1 MRTRTAIVAAAA
13 LLAGSCG
20 GEPPAGPPFRTDN
33 TVQMLMANMLDPA
46 ADLLWD
52 AVGTILDENGET
64 YWEPETEEDWL
75 QVKLGAVALA
85 ESANLLIMEGRARDQ
100 DQWIR
105 MSEAMAD
112 AAMLAFDAG
121 RGRGPSADIRS
132 RRGRLRD
139 VQQLPHPVLG
149 GRRGPG
155 PRHRAGGLSPGG
167 GREPAGG
174 RAAGGRLWPRR
185 RRPALAAPQ
194 AAGSGRAAGG
204 RLWPRRR
211 RPAPE

>member
-52 AVGTILDENGET
+52 AVGTILDETGET

-75 QVKLGAVALA
+75 QVRLGAVALA
-85 ESANLLIMEGRARDQ
+85 EASNLLIMEGRARDQ

-105 MSEAMAD
+105 LSQDMAD
-112 AAMLAFDAG
+112 AAMLAFDAAAAQDPDRIFDLG
-121 RGRGPSADIRS
+121 EVVYETCNNCHTLYWVDDADRGRAIE
-132 RRGRLRD
+132 
-139 VQQLPHPVLG
+139 
-149 GRRGPG
+149 PG
-155 PRHRAGGLSPGG
+155 T
-167 GREPAGG
+167 
-174 RAAGGRLWPRR
+174 
-185 RRPALAAPQ
+185 
-194 AAGSGRAAGG
+194 
-204 RLWPRRR
+204 
-211 RPAPE
+211 

>member
-85 ESANLLIMEGRARDQ
+85 EAANLLIMENRARDQ
-100 DQWIR
+100 DQWV
-105 MSEAMAD
+105 SLSQDMAD
-112 AAMLAFDAG
+112 AAMLAFDAAAAEDPERIFDLG
-121 RGRGPSADIRS
+121 EVVYETCNNCHTLYWVDDADRGRAIE
-132 RRGRLRD
+132 
-139 VQQLPHPVLG
+139 
-149 GRRGPG
+149 PG
-155 PRHRAGGLSPGG
+155 A
-167 GREPAGG
+167 
-174 RAAGGRLWPRR
+174 
-185 RRPALAAPQ
+185 
-194 AAGSGRAAGG
+194 
-204 RLWPRRR
+204 
-211 RPAPE
+211 

>member
-52 AVGTILDENGET
+52 AVGTIIDETGET

-112 AAMLAFDAG
+112 AAMLAFDAAAAEDPQRIFDLG
-121 RGRGPSADIRS
+121 EVVYETCNNCHTLYWVDDADRGRAIE
-132 RRGRLRD
+132 
-139 VQQLPHPVLG
+139 
-149 GRRGPG
+149 PG
-155 PRHRAGGLSPGG
+155 A
-167 GREPAGG
+167 
-174 RAAGGRLWPRR
+174 
-185 RRPALAAPQ
+185 
-194 AAGSGRAAGG
+194 
-204 RLWPRRR
+204 
-211 RPAPE
+211 